1 MTPDTSGRLF
11 ELPLLTWDPASSCW
25 RTSGAISRS
34 GSTGSSVTLPT
45 SGMTR
50 SGELFEHPTWAAAT
64 RGPGCSLLPTPTASE
79 RDRTPEEA
87 EARHRQGRALG
98 RNGGGRPDLTSVA
111 VLLPT
116 PTARDWKGHNQRHDA
131 TCLPGALLPTPRTS
145 DANGTGE
152 HGTGGP
158 DLRTAVDRLL
168 PTPTTQAAKHGTPT
182 DYEIERYRQ
191 GGPDAFDLW
200 VVAAMLPALVP
211 TPLPSTDGKP
221 TTDPHPTPPPTG
233 DSTPGSSNG

>member
-11 ELPLLTWDPASSCW
+11 TLPLLTWDPDSSSW

-34 GSTGSSVTLPT
+34 GSTKSSVTLPA

-64 RGPGCSLLPTPTASE
+64 SVHASSLLPTPTASQPGGTVQRHLE
-79 RDRTPEEA
+79 RKGP
-87 EARHRQGRALG
+87 G
-98 RNGGGRPDLTSVA
+98 RNTVTDLGMVVEQLLPTPPAQNGEPRNQTPYLRPLTDPQNLENAVA
-111 VLLPT
+111 RMLPT

-152 HGTGGP
+152 HGTGRP
-158 DLRTAVDRLL
+158 DLRTAVSAL
-168 PTPTTQAAKHGTPT
+168 TPPPSDAKKPGT
-182 DYEIERYRQ
+182 
-191 GGPDAFDLW
+191 G
-200 VVAAMLPALVP
+200 
-211 TPLPSTDGKP
+211 
-221 TTDPHPTPPPTG
+221 PHPTPPPTG
-233 DSTPGSSNG
+233 DSTPPSSSG